1 MTCSATTSDTL
12 GRIRGHV
19 DAFDSLD
26 ISRASGTQVS
36 DLLGRVTG
44 MQSWRSAAQA
54 LLITRADVLAKSA
67 PRPLLAK
74 MILRERYE
82 FIQLANSSSLHE
94 IAAVQTV
101 EEFTTTLQ
109 ALLAG
114 MREET
119 PDQRLVRQRLLSFL
133 NIWDNKDGMTVING
147 ELDPEM
153 GNRFRELIE
162 TDLKTLWAANSDKA
176 FPIPDGVCNKH
187 GWLRAQ
193 ALLLRLT
200 GTTGGTTPTSS
211 KTAAGTG
218 RPAPAGAPQP
228 TNNPNNPDNAGD
240 DGPGLAPTAPAIG
253 VTLGPPAEL
262 VLFADFHKL
271 TSQLAAV
278 AGEPVGWFGD
288 GTPVGVAT
296 IRRLACDA
304 HVLPMIFK
312 PDGEPLDN
320 ARRSRTANRTQ
331 RRALQKMYNGCMFCG
346 TPFNWCQV
354 HHFWHWLDLGPS
366 QLWNLGP
373 LCTTHHHQI
382 HHNGHQII
390 RNPDH
395 TLNLQTASG
404 YIIATTTVP
413 HPQPPVELGISR
425 NFQLPHGHNPDQP
438 IRIDTENSDP
448 DLTET
453 VAWNTQPPPSDQ
465 PPTPAHD
472 PNPTLF

>member
-1 MTCSATTSDTL
+1 
-12 GRIRGHV
+12 
-19 DAFDSLD
+19 
-26 ISRASGTQVS
+26 
-36 DLLGRVTG
+36 
-44 MQSWRSAAQA
+44 
-54 LLITRADVLAKSA
+54 
-67 PRPLLAK
+67 
-74 MILRERYE
+74 
-82 FIQLANSSSLHE
+82 
-94 IAAVQTV
+94 
-101 EEFTTTLQ
+101 

-162 TDLKTLWAANSDKA
+162 TDLRTLWAANRDKA
-176 FPIPDGVCNKH
+176 FPIPDGVRNKH

-211 KTAAGTG
+211 NTPAGADRPGRTG
-218 RPAPAGAPQP
+218 RAAPAGASQP
-228 TNNPNNPDNAGD
+228 DGAGDSDNQSEPSGTGSAPETNNNTDETTSAG
-240 DGPGLAPTAPAIG
+240 PSIG

-271 TSQLAAV
+271 TSQLAV
-278 AGEPVGWFGD
+278 IGGEPVGWFGD

-304 HVLPMIFK
+304 YVLPMVFE

-331 RRALQKMYNGCMFCG
+331 RRALQKMYGGCMFCH
-346 TPFNWCQV
+346 TPFNWCQI
-354 HHFWHWLDLGPS
+354 HHFWHWLDHGPS
-366 QLWNLGP
+366 DLWNLGP

-382 HHNGHQII
+382 HDHRHQIT

-395 TLNLQTASG
+395 TLNLESG
-404 YIIATTTVP
+404 SGHIIATTTVP
-413 HPQPPVELGISR
+413 HPQPPAELAISR
-425 NFQLPHGHNPDQP
+425 DYQP
-438 IRIDTENSDP
+438 PRLGRSTESGSETPEP
-448 DLTET
+448 DLTDT
-453 VAWNTQPPPSDQ
+453 TPWRTQLSPP
-465 PPTPAHD
+465 ARD
-472 PNPTLF
+472 PNPALF